1 MLNNEDG
8 QSLFELIVFLPVLLL
23 ILTVMV
29 TVGNAIN
36 SSINQQ
42 KVTRSYYYYVLRGNS
57 LGLNAIDL
65 KEYGQTSSMS
75 NVGMFAIGWRR
86 SDPGQSNEEVFATCF
101 RFSTLF
107 SGDSQ
112 DVNCD
117 EPNVS
122 GQKTSIIRLYT
133 AYGLCTEVYTT
144 SDASDG
150 LVPAYTLRA
159 IGGLCS
165 LIQ

>member
-42 KVTRSYYYYVLRGNS
+42 KVTRSYFYYVLRGNS
-57 LGLNAIDL
+57 LGLNSIDL
-65 KEYGQTSSMS
+65 KEYGQGSSMS
-75 NVGMFAIGWRR
+75 TVGMFAIGWRR
-86 SDPGQSNEEVFATCF
+86 SDPGQANEDVFATCY

-107 SGDSQ
+107 SGDSE

-117 EPNVS
+117 EPNIT

-133 AYGLCTEVYTT
+133 AYGLCTEVYTAN
-144 SDASDG
+144 DAGIG
-150 LVPAYTLRA
+150 LVPGHTLRA
-159 IGGLCS
+159 NSSLCA
-165 LIQ
+165 LRQ